1 MVKSKYEVI
10 MAKLVLPIGISGS
23 GKSYI
28 YNKDYKDYIQ
38 VSPDLIREELTGDIS
53 NQTRNKEVF
62 KIAFE
67 RVDEC
72 LKNGQ
77 NVFFDATN
85 VNKSQRK
92 NFTDKYIGTDV
103 EVIYVVLPADIDL
116 SWKRIRA
123 DIREKKNRSDVPYF
137 ALVRQKEQYDNSLE
151 LGFNDENVQEVIY
164 AEQ

>member
-1 MVKSKYEVI
+1 MSRLI
-10 MAKLVLPIGISGS
+10 LPIGISGS

-28 YNKDYKDYIQ
+28 YNRDYKDCVQ

-62 KIAFE
+62 QLAFE
-67 RVDEC
+67 RVDEY
-72 LKNGQ
+72 LNKGQ
-77 NVFFDATN
+77 DVFFDATN

-92 NFTDKYIGTDV
+92 KFTDKYIDSDV
-103 EVIYVVLPADIDL
+103 EVIYVILPADIDV
-116 SWKRIRA
+116 SWKRIRK

-164 AEQ
+164 AE